1 MSGSR
6 WWVEC
11 CFVSNLQFSH
21 KYVFPKYFFF
31 TTLLSLFV
39 ILILRIIVKM
49 MIQVDLQRFI
59 DILLLTYFIDKRIF
73 MPNVKYLK
81 HFKLFYQNFSLFAQ
95 KLIGRPRPSTGFK
108 NSNMMNES
116 NENKIIFVA
125 KIFSIYLSQKLYDNQ
140 KSTFFE

>member
-1 MSGSR
+1 
-6 WWVEC
+6 
-11 CFVSNLQFSH
+11 
-21 KYVFPKYFFF
+21 
-31 TTLLSLFV
+31 
-39 ILILRIIVKM
+39 

-95 KLIGRPRPSTGFK
+95 KLIGRPRPSTGFNFK

-116 NENKIIFVA
+116 HENKIIFVA
-125 KIFSIYLSQKLYDNQ
+125 KMCSIFKAKRCMKIKNQHFEIKSSELSV
-140 KSTFFE
+140 SRP